1 MTFGAIIAA
10 GQGNQLMPERLM
22 ECLTEV
28 RVEQTLGQATRFAMR
43 FQEDIDRGRPTI
55 MPSPELKAES
65 MISIAAPSGNE
76 MKCLVRGPI
85 TEHKC
90 SVKLGGQGSTFEIR
104 GEDRRV
110 ELDRECRFVAWS
122 ARASE
127 AAQTI
132 LEGYDFEVE
141 AEQTTRVYSEDSGT
155 LNQRYTDLQFIERI
169 ACENNLLFRITYS
182 CELNGLDPTRQ
193 TLKVVETAHLAS
205 SPPRGDQGAGGLL
218 SAVQNQLSSTEPPRL
233 RVNVDKDQCQ
243 NVTAFDIE
251 SDFERPNSFNGSAVN
266 ARSVSDETTSASDPQ
281 PLIRQ
286 GGSGVSALAQ
296 SPRTVCVTTAGDSE
310 ELNPKAQA
318 LLTEAGWFV
327 NATASTTA
335 HMLGGVLIPDDVVQV
350 DGLGTEQSG
359 PYQVKTVTHVITAAD
374 HFMDLQ
380 LRRNAQGGG

>member
-1 MTFGAIIAA
+1 MTFGAIITT
-10 GQGNQLMPERLM
+10 GQGNQLMPDRLL

-28 RVEQTLGQATRFAMR
+28 RVEQTLGQSARFAMR
-43 FQEDIDRGRPTI
+43 FQEDINQGRPTI
-55 MPSPELKAES
+55 MPSAELQAES

-76 MKCLVRGPI
+76 VKCLVRGPI

-110 ELDRECRFVAWS
+110 ELDRECRFVPWS

-132 LEGYDFEVE
+132 LATYNFEVE

-155 LNQRYTDLQFIERI
+155 LNQRYTDLEFIERI
-169 ACENNLLFRITYS
+169 AGENNLVFWITYT

-193 TLKVVETAHLAS
+193 TLNVVETAHLAS

-218 SAVQNQLSSTEPPRL
+218 SAVQNRLSSTEPPRL

-266 ARSVSDETTSASDPQ
+266 ARSVSNEITSASDPQ
-281 PLIRQ
+281 PVIRK
-286 GGSGVSALAQ
+286 GGSGIGELAPT
-296 SPRTVCVTTAGDSE
+296 PRTVCLTTAGDSE

-335 HMLGGVLIPDDVVQV
+335 HMLGGVLVPEDVVEV
-350 DGLGTEQSG
+350 DGLGTDQSG
-359 PYQVKTVTHVITAAD
+359 AYQVKAVTHVITAAD